1 MINFLKLDYAPQCCC
16 WVRSLHLQSGL
27 LRDVTRAQQVHHAG
41 ASQISLAVRSETLP
55 PHYLLLLSMTLCL
68 SDASCGSVRI
78 YDGRGNTT
86 DAKTL
91 LRTCTAHSQPVV
103 AMKCFALAYPCNR
116 LVLV

>member
-1 MINFLKLDYAPQCCC
+1 MLN
-16 WVRSLHLQSGL
+16 
-27 LRDVTRAQQVHHAG
+27 
-41 ASQISLAVRSETLP
+41 
-55 PHYLLLLSMTLCL
+55 MTLCL

-116 LVLV
+116 LVLL